1 MGLIGVYLY
10 HPKGMGKKRTEG
22 KTMTMHSMEPRI
34 KELQE
39 LKRMKEELEAE
50 IEAIEDEIKLW
61 MGDEETLLAGA
72 YKVTWKPVTTSRF
85 DSTAFKK
92 DHAELAAGY
101 MKTTTC
107 RRFTVN

>member
-1 MGLIGVYLY
+1 
-10 HPKGMGKKRTEG
+10 
-22 KTMTMHSMEPRI
+22 MTMQNMEIRV

-50 IEAIEDEIKLW
+50 ITAIEDEIKKT
-61 MGDEETLLAGA
+61 MGEEEILLAGA

-92 DHAELAAGY
+92 DHAELAAEY
-101 MKTTTC
+101 MKTSTC